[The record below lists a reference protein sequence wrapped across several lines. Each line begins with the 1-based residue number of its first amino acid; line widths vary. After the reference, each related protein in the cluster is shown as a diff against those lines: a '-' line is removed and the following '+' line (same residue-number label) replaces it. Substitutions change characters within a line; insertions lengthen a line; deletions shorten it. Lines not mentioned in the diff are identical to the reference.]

1 MSNSNSLRV
10 LKTTKQTAQLG
21 QGGEDLSYPEIAR
34 LIIEQDG
41 VLGLLGRGLQTRVSF
56 CGNLFRSNYRTR
68 NIFSYPPFSF

>member
-1 MSNSNSLRV
+1 MSRSNSLRV

-56 CGNLFRSNYRTR
+56 CGYLFRSNSRM
-68 NIFSYPPFSF
+68 NIISHQPFSF